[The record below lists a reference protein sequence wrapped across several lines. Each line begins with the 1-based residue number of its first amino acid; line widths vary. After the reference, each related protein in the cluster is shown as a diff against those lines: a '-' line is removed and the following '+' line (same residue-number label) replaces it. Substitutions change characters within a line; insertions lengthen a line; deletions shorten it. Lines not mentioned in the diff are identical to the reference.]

1 MMTASAEVVALV
13 TQNKFGTAAAHKF
26 GQTSEL
32 ASIVTEDT
40 LVARQFSTDAGTNA
54 RMLFV

>member
-1 MMTASAEVVALV
+1 M